1 MSGTTSEMFDSV
13 ADLEAA
19 LPLVCPGADPILA
32 GRLLGL
38 QAAVDAAQEVALL
51 WDGGDV
57 LAVAMRAA
65 ELPMVLCELQA
76 AVLAE
81 MESKR

>member
-1 MSGTTSEMFDSV
+1 MSGTTSGMFDTL

-19 LPLVCPGADPILA
+19 LPVVCPNADPLLA

-38 QAAVDAAQEVALL
+38 QAAIDAAQEISML
-51 WDGGDV
+51 WDGCNV

-65 ELPMVLCELQA
+65 ELPAALCELQA
-76 AVLAE
+76 AVLDE
-81 MESKR
+81 LEGKR